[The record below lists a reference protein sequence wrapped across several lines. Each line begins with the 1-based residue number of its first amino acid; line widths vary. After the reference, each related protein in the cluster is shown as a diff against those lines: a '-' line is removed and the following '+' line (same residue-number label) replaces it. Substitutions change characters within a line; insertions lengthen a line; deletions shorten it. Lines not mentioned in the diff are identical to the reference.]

1 LKIAECIADG
11 IKSSGK
17 LDRGLRMKFGDGA
30 VATVHEPAAKTGQN
44 GVVPLF
50 DKNIRLENLIASRPM
65 VEFVR
70 PGPEGIRL
78 SDDSE
83 TTYGAVYED
92 IPLQT
97 DVSGLTYEVSIRI
110 KAGSSNFM
118 MLSMSF
124 IGGKQEDYTL
134 AVDPQSMQIISGNGV
149 HGITKDDDAWYR
161 IVLAGRSN
169 GSGNNRLH
177 VALYPAHGTVA
188 GKGSIF
194 YGGGELRRLRD

>member
-1 LKIAECIADG
+1 
-11 IKSSGK
+11 
-17 LDRGLRMKFGDGA
+17 
-30 VATVHEPAAKTGQN
+30 
-44 GVVPLF
+44 VPLF

-83 TTYGAVYED
+83 TAYGVVYED
-92 IPLQT
+92 IPIQT
-97 DVSGLTYEVSIRI
+97 DVSGLTYEASIRI
-110 KAGSSNFM
+110 KSGSSNFM

-124 IGGKQEDYTL
+124 IGVKQEDYRL
-134 AVDPQSMQIISGNGV
+134 AIDPQSMQILSANGT
-149 HGITKDDDAWYR
+149 HSITKEDDGWYR
-161 IVLAGRSN
+161 IALGGRSN
-169 GSGNNRLH
+169 GSGNDRLH
-177 VALYPAHGTVA
+177 VALYPAHGIAA